1 MGYFTGGLFATGLMV
16 GLLRNSSLAMTNP
29 WLLLFGSLGLLI
41 GTQVTNYYESPILKH
56 SLWAGFISAM
66 ALTMVP
72 LISMAGMPIVY
83 DAIFATGFT
92 MGGLGLVAYNAPSE

>member
-1 MGYFTGGLFATGLMV
+1 
-16 GLLRNSSLAMTNP
+16 
-29 WLLLFGSLGLLI
+29 
-41 GTQVTNYYESPILKH
+41 
-56 SLWAGFISAM
+56 M

-83 DAIFATGFT
+83 DAIFATGIT